1 MINDLNVMSGS
12 FPTSRVPY
20 IGHTNS
26 MLPSLFLR
34 LRPAPICYQSISY
47 RKCSSSQPCEEI
59 RGMLSAVAWEDGDL
73 HLGTTTEP

>member
-12 FPTSRVPY
+12 FPTSRASY
-20 IGHTNS
+20 IGHAYS

-34 LRPAPICYQSISY
+34 LHPAPICYQCLSY

-59 RGMLSAVAWEDGDL
+59 RGMLSSVAWEDGDL
-73 HLGTTTEP
+73 QLGTTMEP